1 MGEGLEWAPTWQ
13 SGHRVATCLSP
24 AWRMPGG
31 EPCVFNAALRFFL
44 PSVQM
49 PSRLARVPLLAPPH
63 TVHATTGPPLPS
75 CACCA
80 HLGACYLDGPCH
92 CGAGGSCRTAPGP
105 GEARWPPKG
114 GTTLL
119 VLLQRSRCWACG
131 ALAPPGHQDP
141 GSSSQS
147 TAGRQVREDR

>member
-1 MGEGLEWAPTWQ
+1 MSREWAVSARSRPSARAPSQVGEGLEWAPTWQ

-49 PSRLARVPLLAPPH
+49 PSRLARVLLLAPPH
-63 TVHATTGPPLPS
+63 AVHTTTGPPLPS
-75 CACCA
+75 SACCA
-80 HLGACYLDGPCH
+80 HLGACYLDGPRH

-105 GEARWPPKG
+105 GEARWPPQG
-114 GTTLL
+114 
-119 VLLQRSRCWACG
+119 WHH
-131 ALAPPGHQDP
+131 LA
-141 GSSSQS
+141 GS
-147 TAGRQVREDR
+147 AAEV